1 MLFLMSRWHRLN
13 IFAKKRIHDD
23 NSARVHYANL
33 VSQIDLERVFAAYAS
48 CDLHNYSIECLNMK
62 Y

>member
-1 MLFLMSRWHRLN
+1 MLPLMSRWHHLN

-23 NSARVHYANL
+23 SSARVHYANL
-33 VSQIDLERVFAAYAS
+33 VSEIDLKRVLAVYGS